1 MLLGCEEELDRI
13 ISTGRNDSTEK
24 ALSAPETIQKNSF
37 LVMNYWYR
45 YWNLRLKTGLE
56 IPQMSKEDIYIYIY
70 VNVIVG

>member
-1 MLLGCEEELDRI
+1 MRSVLENVVKQRFVEVPSCFAVLMLLGCEEELDRI

-45 YWNLRLKTGLE
+45 Y
-56 IPQMSKEDIYIYIY
+56 
-70 VNVIVG
+70 